1 MSKHDTETLGTNYAN
16 SGLRY
21 FNDFHAAHRRRPT
34 THRPAAET
42 FTVLDLLGVVVDEA
56 RDTIEH
62 SRLTALHTGLMDAQ
76 FQAARNRHPAGKG
89 LIAA

>member
-21 FNDFHAAHRRRPT
+21 FNDFHSAHRRN
-34 THRPAAET
+34 PARHDLGGDR
-42 FTVLDLLGVVVDEA
+42 FTVLDLLGVIAGEEEDVLTYANIQHA
-56 RDTIEH
+56 R
-62 SRLTALHTGLMDAQ
+62 HTLMDAQ